1 MAKIVIKKR
10 ISLDFLGEEYK
21 GGYVEFKSLSIKDV
35 QGKLDEITNVGED
48 NKKAVEMMLKLLSDC
63 FVGGKFVSGE
73 TTEDIV
79 KEDLEDFDV
88 ASIIKFFQI
97 LSGQDGDLKA

>member
-10 ISLDFLGEEYK
+10 INLDFLGTEYE

-35 QGKLDEITNVGED
+35 QGKLDEIQNVGED
-48 NKKAVEMMLKLLSDC
+48 NKRAVDLMLKLLSEC
-63 FVGGKFVSGE
+63 FVGGLFKTSEGE
-73 TTEDIV
+73 EQIN
-79 KEDLEDFDV
+79 KEDLTDFDV

-97 LSGQDGDLKA
+97 LSGQDGDPKA

>member
-10 ISLDFLGEEYK
+10 INLDFLGKEYE
-21 GGYVEFKSLSIKDV
+21 GGFVEFKSLSIKDV
-35 QGKLDEITNVGED
+35 QGKLDDITNVGDD
-48 NKKAVEMMLKLLSDC
+48 NKKAVDMMLNLLNEC
-63 FVGGKFVSGE
+63 FIGGKFVSGE

-97 LSGQDGDLKA
+97 LSGQDGDPKV